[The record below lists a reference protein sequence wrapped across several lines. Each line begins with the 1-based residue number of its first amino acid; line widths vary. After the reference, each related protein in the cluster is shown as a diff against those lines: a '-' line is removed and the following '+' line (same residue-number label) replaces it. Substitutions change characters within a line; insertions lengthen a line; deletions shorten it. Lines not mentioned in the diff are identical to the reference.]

1 MKNFNKIFF
10 LGLALTLAWGCKKVE
25 DIVVL
30 NPNAKL
36 VATVSANN
44 VVLLKDNANLDA
56 VTVSWTTPDFGFQAA
71 PSYSVLVDKKGGD
84 FSKAAVISVGSELK
98 KVFKASELNGILI
111 GMGVVPG
118 AVGDLDI
125 KVQSLVGS
133 STVLTSTINA
143 LKATTYSEKLDLTT
157 PWGIVGDATVN
168 GWNGP
173 DLPIYKSDVA
183 NVLVAYVSLNDGQI
197 KFRQNNDWAINLG
210 SSGSVEPDPAPSGSL
225 AANGKNLGVKK
236 GTYKITF
243 NPTALTYKVEAY
255 SWGVV
260 GDATTNGWNGPDMP
274 LMYDATV
281 DLWRG
286 VLTFNDGQIKFRQ
299 NNDWAVNYGS
309 TGSVEPD
316 PIVATGGLSA
326 GGKNFGVKKGTYLV
340 TLDLKKLK
348 YTFKAYVP
356 LGIVGDATVNGWNG
370 PDQKFTYDLST
381 DKWVLKD
388 VVLKAGQVKF
398 RLNDDWAVNYGSTGS
413 TEPDPIAAS
422 GSLSAGGKN
431 FGVTAGTWTFEVDL
445 RDAGKPVY
453 KANKK

>member
-1 MKNFNKIFF
+1 MKNFNKIF
-10 LGLALTLAWGCKKVE
+10 LVGLALVLAWGCKKVE

-36 VATVSANN
+36 VATVSASN
-44 VVLLKDNANLDA
+44 VVLLKESANLDA
-56 VTVSWTTPDFGFQAA
+56 ITVSWTTPDFGFQAA

-98 KVFKASELNGILI
+98 KVFKVSELNGILI

-118 AVGDLDI
+118 AAGDLDI

-133 STVLTSTINA
+133 STILSSTINA
-143 LKATTYSEKLDLTT
+143 LKATSYSEKLDLTS
-157 PWGIVGDATVN
+157 PWGVVGDATAN

-173 DLPIYKSDVA
+173 DLPMYRSDVA
-183 NVLVAYVSLNDGQI
+183 NTLVAYVTLNDGQI
-197 KFRQNNDWAINLG
+197 KFRRYNDWGVNLG
-210 SSGSVEPDPAPSGSL
+210 SSGSVEPDFAAAGTL
-225 AANGKNLGVKK
+225 ALNGKNLGVKK
-236 GTYKITF
+236 GMYKITVD
-243 NPTALTYKVEAY
+243 TTGLKYKVEAF
-255 SWGVV
+255 SLGVV

-274 LMYDATV
+274 LMYDASV

-286 VLTFNDGQIKFRQ
+286 VLTLNDGQIKFRQ

-316 PIVATGGLSA
+316 PIAATGSLSA

-381 DKWVLKD
+381 DKWVLKN

-398 RLNDDWAVNYGSTGS
+398 RLNDDWAVNYGSTSS

-445 RDAGKPVY
+445 RDAGKPLY
-453 KANKK
+453 KATKK

>member
-1 MKNFNKIFF
+1 MKNFNKIFL
-10 LGLALTLAWGCKKVE
+10 LGLALVLAWGCKKVE

-30 NPNAKL
+30 SPNAKL
-36 VATVSANN
+36 VATVSASNI
-44 VVLLKDNANLDA
+44 VLLKDNANLDA
-56 VTVSWTTPDFGFQAA
+56 ITVSWTTPDFGFQAA

-84 FSKAAVISVGSELK
+84 FSKAAIVSVGSELK
-98 KVFKASELNGILI
+98 KVFKVAELNGILI
-111 GMGVVPG
+111 GMGIVPG
-118 AVGDLDI
+118 AAGDLDI

-133 STVLTSTINA
+133 STILSSTINA
-143 LKATTYSEKLDLTT
+143 LKVTSYSEKLDLTS
-157 PWGIVGDATVN
+157 PWGVVGDATAN

-173 DLPIYKSDVA
+173 DMPMYRSDVA
-183 NVLVAYVSLNDGQI
+183 NTLVAYVTLNDGQI
-197 KFRQNNDWAINLG
+197 KFRRYNDWGVNLG
-210 SSGSVEPDPAPSGSL
+210 SSGSVEPDPAAAGTL
-225 AANGKNLGVKK
+225 ALNGKNLGVKK
-236 GTYKITF
+236 GMYKITVD
-243 NPTALTYKVEAY
+243 TTGLKYKVEAF

-286 VLTFNDGQIKFRQ
+286 VLTLNDGQIKFRQ

-316 PIVATGGLSA
+316 PIVASGGLSA

-398 RLNDDWAVNYGSTGS
+398 RMNDDWAVNYGSAGS
-413 TEPDPIAAS
+413 VEPDPIAAS

-445 RDAGKPVY
+445 RDAGKPLY
-453 KANKK
+453 KATKK

>member
-1 MKNFNKIFF
+1 
-10 LGLALTLAWGCKKVE
+10 
-25 DIVVL
+25 
-30 NPNAKL
+30 
-36 VATVSANN
+36 
-44 VVLLKDNANLDA
+44 
-56 VTVSWTTPDFGFQAA
+56 
-71 PSYSVLVDKKGGD
+71 
-84 FSKAAVISVGSELK
+84 
-98 KVFKASELNGILI
+98 
-111 GMGVVPG
+111 
-118 AVGDLDI
+118 
-125 KVQSLVGS
+125 
-133 STVLTSTINA
+133 
-143 LKATTYSEKLDLTT
+143 
-157 PWGIVGDATVN
+157 
-168 GWNGP
+168 
-173 DLPIYKSDVA
+173 
-183 NVLVAYVSLNDGQI
+183 
-197 KFRQNNDWAINLG
+197 
-210 SSGSVEPDPAPSGSL
+210 
-225 AANGKNLGVKK
+225 
-236 GTYKITF
+236 
-243 NPTALTYKVEAY
+243 
-255 SWGVV
+255 
-260 GDATTNGWNGPDMP
+260 MP

-286 VLTFNDGQIKFRQ
+286 VLTLNDGQIKFRQ

-316 PIVATGGLSA
+316 PIAATGGLSA

-422 GSLSAGGKN
+422 GGLLAGGKN

>member
-1 MKNFNKIFF
+1 MKNFNKIF
-10 LGLALTLAWGCKKVE
+10 LVGLALVLAWGCKKIE

-36 VATVSANN
+36 VATVSASN
-44 VVLLKDNANLDA
+44 VVLLKESANLDA
-56 VTVSWTTPDFGFQAA
+56 ITVSWTTPDFGFQAA

-98 KVFKASELNGILI
+98 KVFKVSELNGILI

-118 AVGDLDI
+118 AAGDLDV

-133 STVLTSTINA
+133 STILSSTINA
-143 LKATTYSEKLDLTT
+143 LKATSYSEKLDLTS
-157 PWGIVGDATVN
+157 PWGVVGDATAN

-173 DLPIYKSDVA
+173 DLPMYRSDVA
-183 NVLVAYVSLNDGQI
+183 NTLVAYVTLNDGQI
-197 KFRQNNDWAINLG
+197 KFRRYNDWGVNLG
-210 SSGSVEPDPAPSGSL
+210 SSGSVEPDPAAAGTL
-225 AANGKNLGVKK
+225 ALNGKNLGVKK
-236 GTYKITF
+236 GMYKITVD
-243 NPTALTYKVEAY
+243 TTGLKYKVEAF
-255 SWGVV
+255 SLGVV

-274 LMYDATV
+274 LMYDASV

-286 VLTFNDGQIKFRQ
+286 VLTLNDGQIKFRQ

-316 PIVATGGLSA
+316 PIAATGGLSA

-381 DKWVLKD
+381 DKWVLKN

-445 RDAGKPVY
+445 RDAGKPLY
-453 KANKK
+453 KATKK

>member
-1 MKNFNKIFF
+1 MKNFNKILL
-10 LGLALTLAWGCKKVE
+10 LGLAFVLAWGCKKVE
-25 DIVVL
+25 DIIVL

-36 VATVSANN
+36 VATVSASN
-44 VVLLKDNANLDA
+44 VVLLKENANLDA
-56 VTVSWTTPDFGFQAA
+56 ITVSWTTPDYGFQAA
-71 PSYSVLVDKKGGD
+71 PTYSVLVDKKGGD

-98 KVFKASELNGILI
+98 KVFKASELNAILLS
-111 GMGVVPG
+111 MGVVSG
-118 AVGDLDI
+118 AAGDVDI

-133 STVLTSTINA
+133 ATILTSTINS
-143 LKATTYSEKLDLTT
+143 LKATTYSEKLDLSS
-157 PWGIVGDATVN
+157 PWGVVGDATAN

-173 DLPIYKSDVA
+173 DVPMYKSDIA
-183 NVLVAYVSLNDGQI
+183 NTLVAYVTLNDGQI
-197 KFRQNNDWAINLG
+197 KFRRYNDWGVNLG
-210 SSGSVEPDPAPSGSL
+210 SSGSVEPDPATAGTL
-225 AANGKNLGVKK
+225 ALNGKNLGVKK
-236 GTYKITF
+236 GTYKITVD
-243 NPTALTYKVEAY
+243 TTGLKYKVESY

-286 VLTFNDGQIKFRQ
+286 VLTLNDGQIKFRQ

-316 PIVATGGLSA
+316 PIGATGGLSA

-388 VVLKAGQVKF
+388 VVLKTGQIKF

-413 TEPDPIAAS
+413 VEPDPIGTS
-422 GSLSAGGKN
+422 GGLSAGGKN
-431 FGVTAGTWTFEVDL
+431 FGVTAGTWTFEIDL

-453 KANKK
+453 KATKK